1 MSKVVHQLVRQLVY
15 TMFITN
21 YRVSFHLL
29 WKENLAK
36 HQKFSTYFENK
47 CLQFFII
54 IIFFFFFI
62 LFNFIFFIIFFL
74 LFMSLSTVPIVKKRY
89 LAGIYFIFQ
98 KNVLKQTWKS
108 FNTKFRPQCKDWKTS
123 LPAKQIL
130 AFFCNLLAPILG

>member
-54 IIFFFFFI
+54 IIFFFFFLFYLI
-62 LFNFIFFIIFFL
+62 LYFF
-74 LFMSLSTVPIVKKRY
+74 
-89 LAGIYFIFQ
+89 
-98 KNVLKQTWKS
+98 
-108 FNTKFRPQCKDWKTS
+108 
-123 LPAKQIL
+123 
-130 AFFCNLLAPILG
+130 FFCFLCLYQQFQLLKRDT